1 MKVHVSAKR
10 KIKLLKVPDQK
21 VGALN
26 LTYSWFI
33 AIMAIGMIFGSFITY
48 GIMKA

>member
-10 KIKLLKVPDQK
+10 KIKLLQVPNKKIDT
-21 VGALN
+21 LN

-33 AIMAIGMIFGSFITY
+33 AIMAIGMMVGSFITY